1 MGQPQCP
8 FRALTQPEGFF
19 SHTASP
25 FYGWSHCCQGKLLGP
40 RGALLRVRK
49 CSQLPDAALT
59 VWGLPPQPPAL
70 CSVVPSHGHPACGR
84 VTCCSPLLL
93 LPGTRSPLSG
103 GRMPRGRT
111 RCGTRMPCLPATRSS
126 CTCMGTRAPGEQGPA
141 AGREGTPGH
150 GQPKSSGKARAR
162 LGFGRGGCKP
172 LFPQAQ
178 SRTGLRA
185 RWAGPACL
193 GTAG

>member
-1 MGQPQCP
+1 MDGVTAARASYWGQEGPFCESENVLSCQMLPSQC
-8 FRALTQPEGFF
+8 GV
-19 SHTASP
+19 
-25 FYGWSHCCQGKLLGP
+25 C
-40 RGALLRVRK
+40 
-49 CSQLPDAALT
+49 
-59 VWGLPPQPPAL
+59 PPQPPAL